1 MYARAI
7 RRLTGK
13 CFVCLCH
20 RAERRRWLETMET
33 LTCLAHTP
41 ALRRTGVGSS
51 PAMWNFLDNAK
62 LHVED
67 PSLAG
72 DDFDLEKIE
81 SEEDFAQAVAAAE
94 AAAAEASAE
103 TAETADDDTNAS
115 SGTGSIG
122 TRGRSSRRGAWVTAA
137 AAAAFESWTSQSS
150 QSPNFNVYASHSAC
164 TEQSTRELS
173 VSSRVES
180 LVAPRHAPN
189 YLCMRATIHIPS
201 LHACDA
207 Y

>member
-1 MYARAI
+1 MCI
-7 RRLTGK
+7 
-13 CFVCLCH
+13 H

-72 DDFDLEKIE
+72 EDFDYLQKIE

-103 TAETADDDTNAS
+103 TAETADDDTNEQRHGFDWHAWEEF
-115 SGTGSIG
+115 TA
-122 TRGRSSRRGAWVTAA
+122 RGVGDSRGDGGV
-137 AAAAFESWTSQSS
+137 
-150 QSPNFNVYASHSAC
+150 
-164 TEQSTRELS
+164 RELD
-173 VSSRVES
+173 ES
-180 LVAPRHAPN
+180 EFSEPEL
-189 YLCMRATIHIPS
+189 
-201 LHACDA
+201 
-207 Y
+207 

>member
-1 MYARAI
+1 MCI
-7 RRLTGK
+7 
-13 CFVCLCH
+13 H

-72 DDFDLEKIE
+72 EDFDYLQKIE

-94 AAAAEASAE
+94 AAAAE
-103 TAETADDDTNAS
+103 TAETADDDTNEQRHGFDWHAWEEF
-115 SGTGSIG
+115 TA
-122 TRGRSSRRGAWVTAA
+122 RGVGDSRGDGGV
-137 AAAAFESWTSQSS
+137 
-150 QSPNFNVYASHSAC
+150 
-164 TEQSTRELS
+164 RELD
-173 VSSRVES
+173 ES
-180 LVAPRHAPN
+180 EFSEPEL
-189 YLCMRATIHIPS
+189 
-201 LHACDA
+201 
-207 Y
+207 

>member
-1 MYARAI
+1 MCI
-7 RRLTGK
+7 
-13 CFVCLCH
+13 H

-72 DDFDLEKIE
+72 EDFDYLQKIE

-94 AAAAEASAE
+94 AAAAE
-103 TAETADDDTNAS
+103 TADDDTNEQRHGFDWHAWEEF
-115 SGTGSIG
+115 TA
-122 TRGRSSRRGAWVTAA
+122 RGVGDSRGDGGDI
-137 AAAAFESWTSQSS
+137 
-150 QSPNFNVYASHSAC
+150 
-164 TEQSTRELS
+164 RELD
-173 VSSRVES
+173 ES
-180 LVAPRHAPN
+180 EFSEPEL
-189 YLCMRATIHIPS
+189 
-201 LHACDA
+201 
-207 Y
+207 

>member
-1 MYARAI
+1 MF
-7 RRLTGK
+7 
-13 CFVCLCH
+13 CFFVY

-94 AAAAEASAE
+94 AAE
-103 TAETADDDTNAS
+103 TAETADGGTNEQRHGFDWHAWEEF
-115 SGTGSIG
+115 TA
-122 TRGRSSRRGAWVTAA
+122 RGVGDSRGGGGV
-137 AAAAFESWTSQSS
+137 
-150 QSPNFNVYASHSAC
+150 
-164 TEQSTRELS
+164 RELD
-173 VSSRVES
+173 ES
-180 LVAPRHAPN
+180 EFSEPEL
-189 YLCMRATIHIPS
+189 
-201 LHACDA
+201 
-207 Y
+207 

>member
-1 MYARAI
+1 MCI
-7 RRLTGK
+7 
-13 CFVCLCH
+13 H

-103 TAETADDDTNAS
+103 TAETAGDDANDEQRHGFDWQSWEEFTA
-115 SGTGSIG
+115 
-122 TRGRSSRRGAWVTAA
+122 RGVGDSRGGGGV
-137 AAAAFESWTSQSS
+137 
-150 QSPNFNVYASHSAC
+150 
-164 TEQSTRELS
+164 RELEETEFS
-173 VSSRVES
+173 ES
-180 LVAPRHAPN
+180 EL
-189 YLCMRATIHIPS
+189 
-201 LHACDA
+201 
-207 Y
+207 

>member
-1 MYARAI
+1 MCI
-7 RRLTGK
+7 
-13 CFVCLCH
+13 H

-94 AAAAEASAE
+94 AAAAE
-103 TAETADDDTNAS
+103 TAETADDDTNEQRHGFDWHAWEEF
-115 SGTGSIG
+115 TA
-122 TRGRSSRRGAWVTAA
+122 RGVGDSRGDGGV
-137 AAAAFESWTSQSS
+137 
-150 QSPNFNVYASHSAC
+150 
-164 TEQSTRELS
+164 RELD
-173 VSSRVES
+173 ES
-180 LVAPRHAPN
+180 EFSEPEL
-189 YLCMRATIHIPS
+189 
-201 LHACDA
+201 
-207 Y
+207 

>member
-1 MYARAI
+1 M
-7 RRLTGK
+7 
-13 CFVCLCH
+13 FVC

-72 DDFDLEKIE
+72 EDFDYLQKIE

-94 AAAAEASAE
+94 AAAAE
-103 TAETADDDTNAS
+103 TAETADDDTNEQRHGFDWHAWEEF
-115 SGTGSIG
+115 TA
-122 TRGRSSRRGAWVTAA
+122 RGVGDSRGDGGV
-137 AAAAFESWTSQSS
+137 
-150 QSPNFNVYASHSAC
+150 
-164 TEQSTRELS
+164 RELD
-173 VSSRVES
+173 ES
-180 LVAPRHAPN
+180 EFSEPEL
-189 YLCMRATIHIPS
+189 
-201 LHACDA
+201 
-207 Y
+207 

>member
-1 MYARAI
+1 MCI
-7 RRLTGK
+7 
-13 CFVCLCH
+13 H

-72 DDFDLEKIE
+72 EDFDYLQKIE

-94 AAAAEASAE
+94 AAAAE
-103 TAETADDDTNAS
+103 TAETADDDTNEQRHGFDWHAWEEF
-115 SGTGSIG
+115 TA
-122 TRGRSSRRGAWVTAA
+122 RGVGDSRGDGGDI
-137 AAAAFESWTSQSS
+137 
-150 QSPNFNVYASHSAC
+150 
-164 TEQSTRELS
+164 RELD
-173 VSSRVES
+173 ES
-180 LVAPRHAPN
+180 EFSEPEL
-189 YLCMRATIHIPS
+189 
-201 LHACDA
+201 
-207 Y
+207 

>member
-1 MYARAI
+1 
-7 RRLTGK
+7 
-13 CFVCLCH
+13 
-20 RAERRRWLETMET
+20 MET

-72 DDFDLEKIE
+72 DDFDYLEKIE

-94 AAAAEASAE
+94 AAAAEALKRLKRLM
-103 TAETADDDTNAS
+103 TIRTS

-137 AAAAFESWTSQSS
+137 ATAAFESWTSQSS
-150 QSPNFNVYASHSAC
+150 PSPSFNVTYASH
-164 TEQSTRELS
+164 TRM
-173 VSSRVES
+173 
-180 LVAPRHAPN
+180 H
-189 YLCMRATIHIPS
+189 
-201 LHACDA
+201 
-207 Y
+207 

>member
-1 MYARAI
+1 M
-7 RRLTGK
+7 
-13 CFVCLCH
+13 FVTY

-72 DDFDLEKIE
+72 EDFDYLQKIE

-94 AAAAEASAE
+94 AAAAEAAE
-103 TAETADDDTNAS
+103 TAETDDDDTNEQRHGFDWHAWEEF
-115 SGTGSIG
+115 TA
-122 TRGRSSRRGAWVTAA
+122 RGVGDSRGDGGV
-137 AAAAFESWTSQSS
+137 
-150 QSPNFNVYASHSAC
+150 
-164 TEQSTRELS
+164 RELD
-173 VSSRVES
+173 ES
-180 LVAPRHAPN
+180 EFSEPGL
-189 YLCMRATIHIPS
+189 
-201 LHACDA
+201 
-207 Y
+207 

>member
-1 MYARAI
+1 M
-7 RRLTGK
+7 
-13 CFVCLCH
+13 FVH

-94 AAAAEASAE
+94 AAAAEAAE
-103 TAETADDDTNAS
+103 TAETADDDTNDGDGGVEQRHGFDWHAWEEF
-115 SGTGSIG
+115 TA
-122 TRGRSSRRGAWVTAA
+122 RGVGDSRGDGGV
-137 AAAAFESWTSQSS
+137 
-150 QSPNFNVYASHSAC
+150 
-164 TEQSTRELS
+164 RELD
-173 VSSRVES
+173 ES
-180 LVAPRHAPN
+180 EFSEPEL
-189 YLCMRATIHIPS
+189 
-201 LHACDA
+201 
-207 Y
+207 

>member
-1 MYARAI
+1 MCI
-7 RRLTGK
+7 
-13 CFVCLCH
+13 H

-72 DDFDLEKIE
+72 DDFDYLEKIE

-103 TAETADDDTNAS
+103 TAETAGDDANDEQRHGFDWQSWEEFTA
-115 SGTGSIG
+115 
-122 TRGRSSRRGAWVTAA
+122 RGVGDSRGDGGV
-137 AAAAFESWTSQSS
+137 
-150 QSPNFNVYASHSAC
+150 
-164 TEQSTRELS
+164 RELD
-173 VSSRVES
+173 ES
-180 LVAPRHAPN
+180 EFSEPDL
-189 YLCMRATIHIPS
+189 
-201 LHACDA
+201 
-207 Y
+207 

>member
-1 MYARAI
+1 M
-7 RRLTGK
+7 
-13 CFVCLCH
+13 FVH

-72 DDFDLEKIE
+72 EDFDYLQKIE

-94 AAAAEASAE
+94 AAAAE
-103 TAETADDDTNAS
+103 TAETADDDTNEQRHGFDWHAWEEF
-115 SGTGSIG
+115 TA
-122 TRGRSSRRGAWVTAA
+122 RGVGDSRGDDGV
-137 AAAAFESWTSQSS
+137 
-150 QSPNFNVYASHSAC
+150 
-164 TEQSTRELS
+164 RELD
-173 VSSRVES
+173 ES
-180 LVAPRHAPN
+180 EFSEL
-189 YLCMRATIHIPS
+189 
-201 LHACDA
+201 
-207 Y
+207 

>member
-1 MYARAI
+1 
-7 RRLTGK
+7 
-13 CFVCLCH
+13 
-20 RAERRRWLETMET
+20 MET

-72 DDFDLEKIE
+72 EDFDYLQKIE

-94 AAAAEASAE
+94 AAAAEALKRLKRLM
-103 TAETADDDTNAS
+103 TIRTS

-137 AAAAFESWTSQSS
+137 ATAATFESWTSQSS
-150 QSPNFNVYASHSAC
+150 PSPSFNTLTLHTLAC
-164 TEQSTRELS
+164 TEQSTRKLS

-180 LVAPRHAPN
+180 LVAPRH
-189 YLCMRATIHIPS
+189 YLCAPKFT
-201 LHACDA
+201 
-207 Y
+207 

>member
-1 MYARAI
+1 MCI
-7 RRLTGK
+7 
-13 CFVCLCH
+13 H

-72 DDFDLEKIE
+72 EDFDYLQKIE

-94 AAAAEASAE
+94 AAAAE
-103 TAETADDDTNAS
+103 TAETADDDTNGEQRHGFDWHAWEEF
-115 SGTGSIG
+115 TA
-122 TRGRSSRRGAWVTAA
+122 RGVGDSRGDGGDI
-137 AAAAFESWTSQSS
+137 
-150 QSPNFNVYASHSAC
+150 
-164 TEQSTRELS
+164 RELD
-173 VSSRVES
+173 ES
-180 LVAPRHAPN
+180 EFSEPEL
-189 YLCMRATIHIPS
+189 
-201 LHACDA
+201 
-207 Y
+207 

>member
-1 MYARAI
+1 MCI
-7 RRLTGK
+7 
-13 CFVCLCH
+13 H

-72 DDFDLEKIE
+72 DDFDYLEKIE
-81 SEEDFAQAVAAAE
+81 SEQDFAQAVAAAE

-103 TAETADDDTNAS
+103 TAETADDDTNEQRHGFDWHAWEEF
-115 SGTGSIG
+115 TA
-122 TRGRSSRRGAWVTAA
+122 RGVGDSRGDGGV
-137 AAAAFESWTSQSS
+137 
-150 QSPNFNVYASHSAC
+150 
-164 TEQSTRELS
+164 RELD
-173 VSSRVES
+173 ES
-180 LVAPRHAPN
+180 EFSEPDL
-189 YLCMRATIHIPS
+189 
-201 LHACDA
+201 
-207 Y
+207 

>member
-1 MYARAI
+1 
-7 RRLTGK
+7 
-13 CFVCLCH
+13 
-20 RAERRRWLETMET
+20 MET

-72 DDFDLEKIE
+72 EDFDYLQKIE

-103 TAETADDDTNAS
+103 TAETADDDTNEQRHGFDWHAWEEF
-115 SGTGSIG
+115 TA
-122 TRGRSSRRGAWVTAA
+122 RGVGDSRGDGGDI
-137 AAAAFESWTSQSS
+137 
-150 QSPNFNVYASHSAC
+150 
-164 TEQSTRELS
+164 RELD
-173 VSSRVES
+173 ES
-180 LVAPRHAPN
+180 EFSEPEL
-189 YLCMRATIHIPS
+189 
-201 LHACDA
+201 
-207 Y
+207 

>member
-1 MYARAI
+1 M
-7 RRLTGK
+7 
-13 CFVCLCH
+13 FVH

-72 DDFDLEKIE
+72 EDFDLQKIE

-94 AAAAEASAE
+94 AEAAEAAE
-103 TAETADDDTNAS
+103 TAETADDDT
-115 SGTGSIG
+115 SGDGGVDQRHGFDWHAWEEFTA
-122 TRGRSSRRGAWVTAA
+122 RGVGDSRGDGGV
-137 AAAAFESWTSQSS
+137 
-150 QSPNFNVYASHSAC
+150 
-164 TEQSTRELS
+164 RELD
-173 VSSRVES
+173 ES
-180 LVAPRHAPN
+180 EFSEPEL
-189 YLCMRATIHIPS
+189 
-201 LHACDA
+201 
-207 Y
+207 

>member
-1 MYARAI
+1 M
-7 RRLTGK
+7 
-13 CFVCLCH
+13 FCLCVH

-103 TAETADDDTNAS
+103 TAETADDDTNEQRHGFDWHEWEEFTA
-115 SGTGSIG
+115 
-122 TRGRSSRRGAWVTAA
+122 RGVGDSRGGGGV
-137 AAAAFESWTSQSS
+137 
-150 QSPNFNVYASHSAC
+150 
-164 TEQSTRELS
+164 RELD
-173 VSSRVES
+173 ES
-180 LVAPRHAPN
+180 EFSEPEL
-189 YLCMRATIHIPS
+189 
-201 LHACDA
+201 
-207 Y
+207 

>member
-1 MYARAI
+1 M
-7 RRLTGK
+7 
-13 CFVCLCH
+13 CVH

-81 SEEDFAQAVAAAE
+81 SEQDFAQAVAAAE

-103 TAETADDDTNAS
+103 TAETADDDTNEQRHGFDWHAWEEF
-115 SGTGSIG
+115 TA
-122 TRGRSSRRGAWVTAA
+122 RGVGDSRGGGRV
-137 AAAAFESWTSQSS
+137 
-150 QSPNFNVYASHSAC
+150 
-164 TEQSTRELS
+164 RELD
-173 VSSRVES
+173 ES
-180 LVAPRHAPN
+180 EFSEPEL
-189 YLCMRATIHIPS
+189 
-201 LHACDA
+201 
-207 Y
+207 